1 MSRSPHSL
9 SALDTTAQGLLALN
23 TNPLLWPAV
32 GIGALLVLAVLVV
45 LVSGVGQGL
54 PQDPDEPARPGPVPP
69 EEPEERPRA
78 EEGPPPEEVSAGPVS
93 DWDTSATAGPENPPP
108 APRPEP
114 PTGHTPDRFSV
125 VLGNAT
131 LLGIGYMLM
140 RRPRLAMVSL
150 IGSVSLLALIALYPH
165 VVVWRL
171 LLPVWWVAL
180 VVHSWLSAPGGRPAF
195 FGERNPV
202 WLQRVIA
209 AACLM
214 LVSFAWLRLDTWTI
228 VRDAET
234 PHADGDCER
243 AVGSLRWLS
252 WAHGTAYG
260 SLASRGESER
270 EACEL
275 LLTALD
281 ESEGSASPTRL
292 GAYLDHPAALW
303 EGAGPRRAELL
314 LSEALGEI
322 LWREVKVLEDDN
334 PAWARVEEAFAQLS
348 ATLQD
353 NPGQSEPVSAVVESF
368 LADLAEAPPCK
379 AKEIDTWLLAQ
390 TWEEPELAALIAPQA
405 DQLPTRMFYCAGDL
419 NTADADAAYQEFLTD
434 YPEHELAVRAAEALL
449 SDGGY
454 CDHPAA
460 YPGAAAYEG
469 GGPHAMWM
477 LGMDPEEYGFPDS
490 WLADAVDQAALVV
503 CVEGP
508 ERGSYQQ
515 TCYYETGADQ
525 QLTSL
530 EGHAKVDFYASEF
543 TVKAYELRT
552 GELVEDY
559 SEEVGDPCP
568 GELQYTNNSL
578 MGDIV
583 PSTYDSDYTDADVRS
598 IFDRLMD

>member
-32 GIGALLVLAVLVV
+32 GIGAVLVLAVLVV

-54 PQDPDEPARPGPVPP
+54 PQDPDEPARTGPVPP
-69 EEPEERPRA
+69 EEPEERSLA
-78 EEGPPPEEVSAGPVS
+78 EEGPPPEEMAAEPVP
-93 DWDTSATAGPENPPP
+93 DGDTSATVSPENPPP
-108 APRPEP
+108 APQPEP
-114 PTGHTPDRFSV
+114 PAEHAPDRFSV
-125 VLGNAT
+125 ILGNAT

-140 RRPRLAMVSL
+140 RRPRLAIVSL
-150 IGSVSLLALIALYPH
+150 IGSISLLSLIALYPH

-180 VVHSWLSAPGGRPAF
+180 VLHAWQSAPNARPVF
-195 FGERNPV
+195 FSERSPV
-202 WLQRVIA
+202 WLQRVLA

-214 LVSFAWLRLDTWTI
+214 LVSLAWLRIDTWTI

-243 AVGSLRWLS
+243 AVSSLRWLS
-252 WAHGTAYG
+252 TAHGTAYG
-260 SLASRGESER
+260 SLVSRGESER

-281 ESEGSASPTRL
+281 ESEGPASATGL
-292 GAYLDHPAALW
+292 GAYLDHPGALW

-314 LSEALGEI
+314 LDEALGEI
-322 LWREVKVLEDDN
+322 RWGGVKVLEDDS
-334 PAWARVEEAFAQLS
+334 PAWGTVEEAFAQLS
-348 ATLQD
+348 TTLQD
-353 NPGQSEPVSAVVESF
+353 KPGQSEPVSAVVESF
-368 LADLAEAPPCK
+368 LADLAKAPPCK

-390 TWEEPELAALIAPQA
+390 TWEEPELAASIAPEA
-405 DQLPTRMFYCAGDL
+405 DQLPARMFHCADDL
-419 NTADADAAYQEFLTD
+419 SAADTDAAYQEFLTA

-460 YPGAAAYEG
+460 YPGASAYEG

-490 WLADAVDQAALVV
+490 WLADTVDRAALVV

-508 ERGSYQQ
+508 ERGSFQQ
-515 TCYYETGADQ
+515 TCYYEPGENQ

-530 EGHAKVDFYASEF
+530 EGFAEVDFYASEF
-543 TVKAYELRT
+543 TVKAYELRS
-552 GELVEDY
+552 GELVGDY
-559 SEEVGDPCP
+559 SAEIGDPCP
-568 GELQYTNNSL
+568 GELSYTNRH
-578 MGDIV
+578 GFDIV
-583 PSTYDSDYTDADVRS
+583 PSKYNSDYSDADVRS
-598 IFDRLMD
+598 IFAPLVD